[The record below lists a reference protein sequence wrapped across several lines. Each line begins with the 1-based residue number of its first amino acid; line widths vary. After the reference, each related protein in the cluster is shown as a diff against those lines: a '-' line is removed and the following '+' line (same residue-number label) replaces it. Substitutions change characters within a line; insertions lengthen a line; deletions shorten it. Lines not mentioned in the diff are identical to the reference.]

1 MLTYIPFSSLFI
13 LINHANAHL
22 LEESV
27 KFRCPIC
34 CAEGET
40 CVDLLPEVKKVKGSD
55 GDKKK
60 TKFQEEIEKLKM
72 LQFQNHA
79 VEDESSQKKDGDG
92 DVKKDDSTKVGVEEQ
107 RKKTQPDEASVNV
120 KPSPTSPSKQPEKN
134 EPSTNPSSDNPQMK
148 VSSSVGERASETTTP
163 VQPNVTTPNPP
174 AQTNNNATP
183 APQRRPPAV
192 EPQVA
197 NNNNNNFAV
206 AADAPIISDS
216 LLNGMIGFFAVIVIV
231 LLRQS
236 QALVDE
242 LQMLGRDD

>member
-1 MLTYIPFSSLFI
+1 M
-13 LINHANAHL
+13 
-22 LEESV
+22 
-27 KFRCPIC
+27 C
-34 CAEGET
+34 CAEGEA
-40 CVDLLPEVKKVKGSD
+40 CVDLLPEVKKVKGDD

-79 VEDESSQKKDGDG
+79 VEDESANKKDGDG
-92 DVKKDDSTKVGVEEQ
+92 NDEKKDDSAKEGVEEQ
-107 RKKTQPDEASVNV
+107 GKNTQPDEVTANIKLLSR
-120 KPSPTSPSKQPEKN
+120 KYD
-134 EPSTNPSSDNPQMK
+134 SSDKPVEEKDTKEGSTDNSQTK
-148 VSSSVGERASETTTP
+148 SSSSVGERASETTTA
-163 VQPNVTTPNPP
+163 VQPNATLNPP
-174 AQTNNNATP
+174 AQTNNNAAPT
-183 APQRRPPAV
+183 PQRVRPPAV
-192 EPQVA
+192 APAAV
-197 NNNNNNFAV
+197 NNNFVV

>member
-107 RKKTQPDEASVNV
+107 RKNAQPDEASVNV
-120 KPSPTSPSKQPEKN
+120 KPSPTSPPQQPKKN
-134 EPSTNPSSDNPQMK
+134 EPSTNPSTDNPQIK
-148 VSSSVGERASETTTP
+148 VSSSAGERDSKNVTA
-163 VQPNVTTPNPP
+163 VQPNATPNPP
-174 AQTNNNATP
+174 AQTNNNAAP

-192 EPQVA
+192 EPHA
-197 NNNNNNFAV
+197 ANNNNNFAV

-242 LQMLGRDD
+242 LQRLGRDD

>member
-1 MLTYIPFSSLFI
+1 M
-13 LINHANAHL
+13 
-22 LEESV
+22 
-27 KFRCPIC
+27 C

-40 CVDLLPEVKKVKGSD
+40 CVDLLPEVKKVKGDD

-79 VEDESSQKKDGDG
+79 VEDESANKKDGDG
-92 DVKKDDSTKVGVEEQ
+92 TDEKKDDSTKEGVEEPG
-107 RKKTQPDEASVNV
+107 KSQPEDAVENV
-120 KPSPTSPSKQPEKN
+120 KASPVKPRQQPEKN
-134 EPSTNPSSDNPQMK
+134 EPSTNNLKPVEEKDTKEEGSTDNPQMK

-163 VQPNVTTPNPP
+163 VQPNATPNPP
-174 AQTNNNATP
+174 AQTNNNSATAATA
-183 APQRRPPAV
+183 APQRVRPPAV
-192 EPQVA
+192 APQA
-197 NNNNNNFAV
+197 ANNNNNFAV

-242 LQMLGRDD
+242 LQRLGRDD